1 MSEES
6 PEPSDGA
13 GEQGAGQQGIGGPA
27 AGQRSGSEQSAGE
40 QGSGEQGAGQQGAD
54 GPVAGQPD
62 AGGPGAGEPAAGQP
76 DAGEQG
82 AGQRGA
88 GGHDWEM
95 PWIEA
100 IGAGRPE
107 RARLAAEFGE
117 GFRKTNSLMQL
128 MGQAAADRVG
138 LNATDLN
145 CLNILSFSGEMTA
158 GELARQTGLTTAS
171 ITGVADR
178 LEEAGY
184 VRRER
189 DPKDRRRVVIRLV
202 LETALRDVAPVF
214 LPLVQSWQGVVD
226 RYTDDELRLIV
237 EFYGLMEEV
246 IRAHLARL
254 RGPAEP
260 DPPAGPGPLAGPGT
274 PPDQSDR

>member
-1 MSEES
+1 
-6 PEPSDGA
+6 
-13 GEQGAGQQGIGGPA
+13 
-27 AGQRSGSEQSAGE
+27 
-40 QGSGEQGAGQQGAD
+40 
-54 GPVAGQPD
+54 
-62 AGGPGAGEPAAGQP
+62 
-76 DAGEQG
+76 
-82 AGQRGA
+82 
-88 GGHDWEM
+88 M

-214 LPLVQSWQGVVD
+214 LPLVQSWEGVVA

-260 DPPAGPGPLAGPGT
+260 DPPAGPGIPAGPGT